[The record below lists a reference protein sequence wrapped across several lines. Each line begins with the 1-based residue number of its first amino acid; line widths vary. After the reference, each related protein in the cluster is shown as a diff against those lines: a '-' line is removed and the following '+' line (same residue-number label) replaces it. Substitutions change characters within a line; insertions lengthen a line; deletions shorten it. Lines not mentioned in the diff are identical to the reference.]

1 MFLGARILCLDAHS
15 GILMRQPDGWWA
27 RVDPIT
33 RTMLRHRCTGWLQPE
48 RGPPKKETGR
58 ACVVCDGWVRVDGA
72 GGDGSSEVGCWRM
85 EPRALRAL
93 QASTAGC
100 GLGAHRPIHEA
111 GFSRSSYGSAGGG
124 FALPCGA
131 DRNLALASNRRD
143 RTRRNVTPLPQSRI
157 PSREP
162 SRR

>member
-48 RGPPKKETGR
+48 RGLPKKR
-58 ACVVCDGWVRVDGA
+58 
-72 GGDGSSEVGCWRM
+72 GGPVLFVMVGCVLTAPAGT
-85 EPRALRAL
+85 EALKSAVGEWSHGR
-93 QASTAGC
+93 C
-100 GLGAHRPIHEA
+100 GRCRLTWLAAHRPIHEA
-111 GFSRSSYGSAGGG
+111 GFSTSSYGSAGGG

-131 DRNLALASNRRD
+131 DRNLALARNRRE